1 MTFIGCL
8 FIWQIFL
15 PPPIFKISTFILTVM
30 KKISLLT
37 VDAAGT
43 LLKPW
48 PSVGA
53 VYGFTAR
60 KRGILVE
67 DEQLQAQFGKAF
79 NEVQK
84 NARKNQGEEKDFWR
98 KVVSLTFKPFHNGEP
113 INELFEELWDL
124 FATGKPWI
132 ISDQAIST
140 LETLSD
146 RGYRLAVLS
155 NNDSR
160 LRSVLLDLKVDH
172 LFEYLFI
179 SSERGFEK
187 PQREIF
193 QSVEKTMHVVP
204 DEIMHV
210 GDSKYQDYE
219 GAKEAGWNPILFG
232 SEQKNKDH
240 IMVFPELLNILP

>member
-1 MTFIGCL
+1 
-8 FIWQIFL
+8 
-15 PPPIFKISTFILTVM
+15 M

-53 VYGFTAR
+53 VYGCTAR
-60 KRGILVE
+60 KRGISVE

-79 NEVQK
+79 NKVQK
-84 NARKNQGEEKDFWR
+84 NAHKNQGEEKDFWR
-98 KVVSLTFKPFHNGEP
+98 EVVSLTFKPFHNGEP
-113 INELFEELWDL
+113 INGLFEELWDL
-124 FATGKPWI
+124 FATGKPWR
-132 ISDQAIST
+132 ISDQAIPT

-179 SSERGFEK
+179 SSELGFEK

-193 QSVEKTMHVVP
+193 QTVEKTLHVAP
-204 DEIMHV
+204 DEIMHL
-210 GDSKYQDYE
+210 GDSKCRDFE
-219 GAKEAGWNPILFG
+219 GAKNAGWNSVLFG
-232 SEQKNKDH
+232 SDQKTKDH
-240 IMVFPELLNILP
+240 IMGFPELLNLLP